1 MNVHEKCT
9 NYVPENDMCLLYFTF
24 GYHNVSQYKE
34 CLEKQL
40 YGDDWDNIDKCQVIL
55 FDQTSGLFHADK
67 VCEMLNEH
75 EAMKKFFIS
84 VAEAIK
90 GDEK

>member
-1 MNVHEKCT
+1 MAKRYEVHD
-9 NYVPENDMCLLYFTF
+9 YYI
-24 GYHNVSQYKE
+24 
-34 CLEKQL
+34 
-40 YGDDWDNIDKCQVIL
+40 WDNIDKCQVIL